1 MVLPSQG
8 TNTTDLS
15 KHIRRLFGPVANRN
29 RWDDRQPGQVK
40 ESNIE
45 QDDDGVCSGRCGVM
59 YSNFECL

>member
-1 MVLPSQG
+1 M
-8 TNTTDLS
+8 TDLS